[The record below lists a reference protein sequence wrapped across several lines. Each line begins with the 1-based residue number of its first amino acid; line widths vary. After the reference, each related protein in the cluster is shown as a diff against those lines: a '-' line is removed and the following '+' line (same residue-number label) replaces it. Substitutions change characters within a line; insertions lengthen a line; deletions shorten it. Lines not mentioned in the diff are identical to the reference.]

1 MNGQVPRRAIE
12 LPARLR
18 AVLLEEAVRQAP
30 AEACGMLLA
39 AAGAPLH
46 ICDVIAIANRSADL
60 DDYDIDHAE
69 VRRVELSARARA
81 QYVTGFYHSHP
92 RGGAEPSERD
102 LNAAWPGYIYLIVG
116 GAEAPGPRA
125 WRLVEDRARF
135 EEIAVVVTSS

>member
-1 MNGQVPRRAIE
+1 
-12 LPARLR
+12 
-18 AVLLEEAVRQAP
+18 
-30 AEACGMLLA
+30 
-39 AAGAPLH
+39 
-46 ICDVIAIANRSADL
+46 
-60 DDYDIDHAE
+60 
-69 VRRVELSARARA
+69 
-81 QYVTGFYHSHP
+81 VTGFYHSHP